1 MGSHLMRIFFLVLAL
16 GALTTPASGYS
27 SGFASGS
34 SYASG
39 SSAAPTP
46 TPTPTATPTA
56 SPTPAPPGKKV
67 IHIVKSKITLAGVS
81 AAAFDKT
88 TAAGQKVRQAFKA
101 TVAASLSI
109 CGSAGTSQCTHTD
122 VVIVSV
128 SRRRRA
134 GATVDFYVKTSSST
148 SPSSGAA
155 TLNTF
160 LNKAGANGFTEK
172 LKAEAT
178 KQGAT
183 ELAKVTGTTVVV
195 APTGTTSTV
204 PTPAVAAATATAAVT
219 IASFVTLAGALV
231 PL

>member
-1 MGSHLMRIFFLVLAL
+1 MGKNRMMRNIFFLVLAL

-39 SSAAPTP
+39 SSAAP

-88 TAAGQKVRQAFKA
+88 TAAGQKVQQAFKA

-134 GATVDFYVKTSSST
+134 GATWTST
-148 SPSSGAA
+148 SRH
-155 TLNTF
+155 
-160 LNKAGANGFTEK
+160 
-172 LKAEAT
+172 
-178 KQGAT
+178 
-183 ELAKVTGTTVVV
+183 
-195 APTGTTSTV
+195 
-204 PTPAVAAATATAAVT
+204 PAQLLPRVEQRH
-219 IASFVTLAGALV
+219 
-231 PL
+231 